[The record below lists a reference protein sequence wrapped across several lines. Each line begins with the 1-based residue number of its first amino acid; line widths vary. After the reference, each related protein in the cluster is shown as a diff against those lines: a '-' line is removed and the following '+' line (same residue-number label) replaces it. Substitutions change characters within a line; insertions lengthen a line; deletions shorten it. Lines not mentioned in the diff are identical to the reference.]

1 MRNIYLFLVLIAA
14 MILIFHV
21 KSVAQQKI
29 TTRISN
35 PVTVVTKNGTYK
47 ICVEGSL
54 NENELYKKSITLSK
68 SKSLLKGK
76 STDIDEGVKSGFNR
90 RMYGGTVNLGK
101 NIKYGPWRMLN
112 NFNLPS
118 ITIEDFFV
126 YGSNGD
132 KEPRGGGS
140 GKATRQMITSVIP
153 DRVSILKLSH
163 SDQLTVLLGQQYS
176 VQVGKFTFDKGVNP
190 AMQKIAA
197 ITTLPVIVII
207 KNGFYHILIEGFGGL
222 RDANMFIVQLAKIG
236 YKGIIVKLNNPV
248 NVENI
253 THK

>member
-1 MRNIYLFLVLIAA
+1 MRNIYLFLALTTA
-14 MILIFHV
+14 MILIFHF
-21 KSVAQQKI
+21 KSDAQQKI
-29 TTRISN
+29 VTSISN

-54 NENELYKKSITLSK
+54 NDYKVKNNSTTLSK
-68 SKSLLKGK
+68 SKSLMKEK
-76 STDIDEGVKSGFNR
+76 STDINEGVKSGLHR
-90 RMYGGTVNLGK
+90 RMYGGTVDLGK

-112 NFNLPS
+112 NFDLPK
-118 ITIEDFFV
+118 ITIDDYFE

-190 AMQKIAA
+190 AMQKIAT

-207 KNGFYHILIEGFGGL
+207 KNGFYHILIEGFAGL
-222 RDANMFIVQLAKIG
+222 RDANMFIVKLAKIG
-236 YKGIIVKLNNPV
+236 YKGTIVKLNNPV
-248 NVENI
+248 RVENI
-253 THK
+253 THR